1 MSWHE
6 NKKFNDSKNSHST
19 ILLSRILNNSSV
31 AYIFKIVKGMSA
43 VLTNDKSYK
52 MSERLVKDMRHETVY
67 VLNIDHKTPFSI
79 CPSFIFVGDRM
90 LRNIIQY

>member
-1 MSWHE
+1 
-6 NKKFNDSKNSHST
+6 
-19 ILLSRILNNSSV
+19 
-31 AYIFKIVKGMSA
+31 MSA

-90 LRNIIQY
+90 LRNIIQYWGHVSYQLRKGYGDHKIGRE